1 MSSVLEP
8 KLYQM
13 HSLRAFWSLLVP
25 WDGPALWLYVATAGV
40 VLMGT
45 VWSWRTKS
53 PMPLRYSMLL
63 LATVLVAP
71 HLTVYDLVILA
82 PAMLLL
88 GNWALA
94 NPEYRWSPAMRVL
107 LYLSYALPLL
117 GVVTQVTHVQLS
129 VVAFA
134 AMAWVV
140 TQLVVEEHQEAAI
153 SS

>member
-1 MSSVLEP
+1 
-8 KLYQM
+8 
-13 HSLRAFWSLLVP
+13 
-25 WDGPALWLYVATAGV
+25 
-40 VLMGT
+40 
-45 VWSWRTKS
+45 
-53 PMPLRYSMLL
+53 MPLRYSGLL

-94 NPEYRWSPAMRVL
+94 NPAHRWSPAMRVL

-140 TQLVVEEHQEAAI
+140 AQLVVEEHKRAAI